1 MRRARHQKGSL
12 QRVKR
17 SSGES
22 VWIFRWYE
30 VQPDGAKR
38 YRKAVIG
45 SVQEYKTEA
54 EAQQGGRCAAI
65 GDKRT
70 NPATAA
76 TSHQHGNVG

>member
-17 SSGES
+17 QSGEA
-22 VWIFRWYE
+22 VWVFRWYE
-30 VQPDGAKR
+30 VQLDGTKR

-54 EAQQGGRCAAI
+54 EAQKAA
-65 GDKRT
+65 D
-70 NPATAA
+70 
-76 TSHQHGNVG
+76 S